1 MFMLLIVCVST
12 AGCIASTN
20 TAPYELGGT
29 WVSSGNVSIASY
41 NLTLECYGN
50 GTAELT
56 GLVSLKNVSKNIN
69 EDLKWAYDQ
78 DNTFLLSSENT
89 AISVI
94 MNGDT
99 ISLTINP
106 AKMGI
111 ANVDIDYELTMTRSP
126 TSPDALIGLWNGTIE
141 GNVSNEVMV
150 DFMTNG
156 TGSISVIYSLDGV
169 EKQELKDMTWEYV
182 DANEYQAVYDSN
194 TASLELFG
202 DRLTITLIPSEFI
215 SGASNTPVTILIE
228 PFIVP
233 TPIIESPV

>member
-1 MFMLLIVCVST
+1 MS
-12 AGCIASTN
+12 ASGCIASTN
-20 TAPYELGGT
+20 TAPYKLGGT

-41 NLTLECYGN
+41 NLTLECNGD

-56 GLVSLKNVSKNIN
+56 GLVSLTSISKKIDQ
-69 EDLKWAYDQ
+69 DLKWAYEQ
-78 DNTFLLSSENT
+78 DNTFLLSSENSS
-89 AISVI
+89 ISVI
-94 MNGDT
+94 MNVDT

-106 AKMGI
+106 EKMGV

-141 GNVSNEVMV
+141 GNVSNEVML
-150 DFMTNG
+150 DFLKDGN
-156 TGSISVIYSLDGV
+156 GSISVIYSLDGV
-169 EKQELKDMTWEYV
+169 EKQELKNMTWEYV

-194 TASLELFG
+194 TAFLELFG
-202 DRLTITLIPSEFI
+202 DRLTITLIPSEFM
-215 SGASNTPVTILIE
+215 SGASNTPVTILTE